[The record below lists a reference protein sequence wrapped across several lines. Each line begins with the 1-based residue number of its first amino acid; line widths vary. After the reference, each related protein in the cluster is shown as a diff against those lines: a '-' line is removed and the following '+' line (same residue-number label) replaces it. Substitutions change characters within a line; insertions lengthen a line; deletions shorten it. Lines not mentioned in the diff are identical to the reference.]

1 MNMQNKNVKIF
12 LSFGFILAIAACSF
26 NPVKTNN
33 KNLDEILLEFNNP
46 KSAKVLIAAHRA
58 MHTKYPENSL
68 AAYQHSIDNGV
79 DIIETDVRTTKDGKL
94 VLMHDGSVDRTTNGK
109 GRLKDFTLAEL
120 ENLNLIDKFGVGGDY
135 RIPLAEDA
143 FNLAKGKIMLDLDI
157 KDVAIKKL
165 VALVHKTKVENQVL
179 FFDSDFAVLD
189 SVLILDSTLT
199 IMPRAH
205 SLKEVKEIIKRY
217 HPHVIHIDPS
227 FYSKEVVNLIKKSG
241 ARVWINALGKT
252 DIKAFSGNADNA
264 YGKLLE
270 NGANIIQTDFP
281 VILKTYLEKNKL
293 R

>member
-1 MNMQNKNVKIF
+1 MQNKSVKVL
-12 LSFGFILAIAACSF
+12 LSFGIILAITACSF
-26 NPVKTNN
+26 YPFNSNN
-33 KNLDEILLEFNNP
+33 KTLNEILLEFNNP
-46 KSAKVLIAAHRA
+46 KSGKVLIAAHRA

-68 AAYQHSIDNGV
+68 AAYQHSIDNGI

-94 VLMHDGSVDRTTNGK
+94 VLMHDGSLDRTTNGK
-109 GRLKDFTLAEL
+109 GRLRDYTFAEL
-120 ENLNLIDKFGVGGDY
+120 KNFSLIDKFGMGGDY
-135 RIPLAEDA
+135 GISLAEDA
-143 FNLAKGKIMLDLDI
+143 FNLAKGKIMLDIDI

-165 VALVHKTKVENQVL
+165 VALVHKTKMGNQVL

-241 ARVWINALGKT
+241 ARVWINSLGKT
-252 DIKAFSGNADNA
+252 DIKAFSGNADDA
-264 YGKLLE
+264 YGELLE

-281 VILKTYLEKNKL
+281 VMLKTYLENNKL

>member
-1 MNMQNKNVKIF
+1 MQNKSVKVL
-12 LSFGFILAIAACSF
+12 LSFGIILAITACSF
-26 NPVKTNN
+26 YPFNSNN
-33 KNLDEILLEFNNP
+33 KTFNEILLEFNNP
-46 KSAKVLIAAHRA
+46 KSGKVLIAAHRA

-68 AAYQHSIDNGV
+68 AAYQHSIDNGI

-94 VLMHDGSVDRTTNGK
+94 VLMHDGYLDRTTNGK
-109 GRLKDFTLAEL
+109 GRLRDYTFAEL
-120 ENLNLIDKFGVGGDY
+120 KNFSLIDKFGMGGDY
-135 RIPLAEDA
+135 GIPLAEDA
-143 FNLAKGKIMLDLDI
+143 FNLAKGKIMLDIDI

-165 VALVHKTKVENQVL
+165 VALVHKTKMGNQVL

-217 HPHVIHIDPS
+217 HPHVIHIDPR

-241 ARVWINALGKT
+241 ARVWINSLGKT
-252 DIKAFSGNADNA
+252 DIKAFSGNADDA
-264 YGKLLE
+264 YGELLE

-281 VILKTYLEKNKL
+281 VMLKTYLENNKL